1 MHYLLYWRVN
11 WHGILQKGQFPGEL
25 CLEKILTVS
34 FVLPKLI
41 AKKLLEGVKFE
52 RFLV

>member
-1 MHYLLYWRVN
+1 MHYLLYYRVN
-11 WHGILQKGQFPGEL
+11 WHGILQRVNSQL
-25 CLEKILTVS
+25 NCLEKILTVS